1 MFFNT
6 QRKITF
12 RQNFRK
18 HRDGEGAPPE
28 LSHRPKVG
36 HRLSPQAGHRHP
48 TSRFH
53 SRSRTHNLH
62 CGMSC
67 RTRTESICALD
78 LSRSR
83 SSQSEPEMH
92 QIRNI
97 FCKAFVTFLPRD
109 FRPLVSYF
117 EVMERS
123 FPLTPSFVHLRDDL
137 DMGGIDLSPSEDYRW
152 KIKGW
157 FINNGEDF
165 KLDPHL

>member
-1 MFFNT
+1 MLSNT

-18 HRDGEGAPPE
+18 HRDGDGALPE
-28 LSHRPKVG
+28 LSDRPK
-36 HRLSPQAGHRHP
+36 LGHRHP

-62 CGMSC
+62 CGMSY

-78 LSRSR
+78 LSHSR

-97 FCKAFVTFLPRD
+97 FCKAFVTFLPGD
-109 FRPLVSYF
+109 CRPLESYF

-123 FPLTPSFVHLRDDL
+123 FPLTPLFFHL
-137 DMGGIDLSPSEDYRW
+137 
-152 KIKGW
+152 
-157 FINNGEDF
+157 
-165 KLDPHL
+165 